1 VSDDQRPRQDHEG
14 EVVVITGGSRG
25 LGRAMAL
32 AFAQRGAT
40 VVVASRKLD
49 ACRELAEHL
58 TATTGRP
65 ALGVACHVGRW
76 SDCDRLVE
84 SAYEA
89 FGTVDV
95 LINNAGMSPLYPSLS
110 EVTEELFDKVIAVN
124 LKGAFRLSAAI
135 GARMAQRGSGA
146 IVNISSVAAVQ
157 PAPGDVPYA
166 IAKAGLNALT
176 GGLARAYG
184 PSVRVN
190 AIMAGPFAT
199 DVTRAWDMENF
210 QERVRTSIP
219 LQRVGQP
226 DEIVGA
232 ALYLA
237 GPAATYTTGAIL
249 KVDGGY
255 AHSAG

>member
-1 VSDDQRPRQDHEG
+1 MSDCGLPQDHG
-14 EVVVITGGSRG
+14 GQVVVITGGSRG
-25 LGRAMAL
+25 LGRAMAI

-49 ACRELAEHL
+49 ACRELAERL
-58 TATTGRP
+58 TAMTGRQ
-65 ALGVACHVGRW
+65 ALGLACHVGRW

-84 SAYEA
+84 SVYKA
-89 FGTVDV
+89 FGVVDV
-95 LINNAGMSPLYPSLS
+95 LINNAGMSPLYPSPS
-110 EVTEELFDKVIAVN
+110 EVTEELFDKVLAVN

-135 GARMAQRGSGA
+135 GERMGQRGSGA

-157 PAPGDVPYA
+157 PSPGDLPYA
-166 IAKAGLNALT
+166 VAKAGLNALT
-176 GGLARAYG
+176 KGLARAYG

-199 DVTRAWDMENF
+199 DVTLAWDMESF
-210 QERVRTSIP
+210 AEHARTSIP
-219 LQRVGQP
+219 LQRVGNP